1 VGLIELRGTVMSD
14 APSDTSAETVPPP
27 PPARSRLIEWKAG
40 LRWFGAE
47 ILVVVAGILI
57 ALAINAWWSER
68 QEAHEERRLLLA
80 LMGEFKANQE
90 RLAEI
95 VAFHKALKATTLTLL
110 AHSAAPST
118 LSAEAA
124 DQLLAD
130 GSWWSSYTT
139 LESTVLDAAVQDGQ
153 LRLIRNDALRRRL
166 AAWRSD
172 VSAAAA
178 QSEQELMHYQN
189 VWLPLLRAEAELG
202 QISNRATVI
211 PGTTTPYQGEKIPL
225 PALSIDHRPLLGSRN
240 ARNALVQKLWIE
252 NDVLYQ
258 YERLQPFLEQVTGE
272 LQSEIRKR
280 D

>member
-1 VGLIELRGTVMSD
+1 MSD
-14 APSDTSAETVPPP
+14 ALSDTSAEIVPSP
-27 PPARSRLIEWKAG
+27 PPARSRLTEWKRG
-40 LRWFGAE
+40 LHWFGAE
-47 ILVVVAGILI
+47 ILVVVAGVLI

-68 QEAHEERRLLLA
+68 QEAREERRLLVA
-80 LMGEFKANQE
+80 LMGEFKANQG
-90 RLAEI
+90 RMAEI

-110 AHSAAPST
+110 AHSAAPSG
-118 LSAEAA
+118 LSPESA

-178 QSEQELMHYQN
+178 QSEQELMHYQS
-189 VWLPLLRAEAELG
+189 VWLPLLRSEAELG

-225 PALSIDHRPLLGSRN
+225 APLSVDHRPLLAHRN

-258 YERLQPFLEQVTGE
+258 YERLQRLLAKVTVE
-272 LQSEIRKR
+272 LQEEIRKR
-280 D
+280 N